1 MQGGRG
7 RGRRGGFLDSGL
19 MGEGNGLAFGFDAG
33 VLLSTHASVLI
44 VITLGLHAWRL
55 PPRM

>member
-7 RGRRGGFLDSGL
+7 RGRRGGFPDSGR

-33 VLLSTHASVLI
+33 VCLSTHAFML
-44 VITLGLHAWRL
+44 T
-55 PPRM
+55 

>member
-7 RGRRGGFLDSGL
+7 RGRRGGFLDSGR

-33 VLLSTHASVLI
+33 VSLRTHTSALVVMI
-44 VITLGLHAWRL
+44 LGLHACRL
-55 PPRM
+55 APRT